1 MLEIVVAYYEN
12 SDYKNPISLFPDANI
27 IIYDKS
33 NENNCD
39 LSGEHV
45 TIKKSENIGREGETY
60 LRHII
65 ECYYTL
71 HEYTLFIQ
79 DDTNNHIINELDF
92 HRITNDAIDNKIPF
106 HHYAS
111 SWKAGWAA
119 YQRTINNGS
128 YQLETFPHENSIRDT
143 CKRFNIILPNVYTT
157 ETCSFLLLHSD
168 RIRQRPIEFYRQL
181 KDWLLEDER
190 HGYVLEHI
198 WCLIFAPI

>member
-12 SDYKNPISLFPDANI
+12 SDYKNPIRLFPDANI

-39 LSGEHV
+39 LSGELV

-65 ECYYTL
+65 KCYYTL

-79 DDTNNHIINELDF
+79 DDTNNHIIDELEF
-92 HRITNDAIDNKIPF
+92 HRITNEVIHNKIPF

-111 SWKAGWAA
+111 SWKTGWAA
-119 YQRTINNGS
+119 YQRTIYNGS
-128 YQLETFPHENSIRDT
+128 YQLETFQHENRIRDT
-143 CKRFNIILPNVYTT
+143 SKKLNIKLTKDYTT
-157 ETCSFLLLHSD
+157 ENC
-168 RIRQRPIEFYRQL
+168 P
-181 KDWLLEDER
+181 
-190 HGYVLEHI
+190 
-198 WCLIFAPI
+198 C